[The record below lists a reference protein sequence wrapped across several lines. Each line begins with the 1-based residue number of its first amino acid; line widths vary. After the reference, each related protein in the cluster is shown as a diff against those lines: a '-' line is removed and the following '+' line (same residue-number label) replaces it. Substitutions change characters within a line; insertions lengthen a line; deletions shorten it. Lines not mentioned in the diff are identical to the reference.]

1 MGEGV
6 RGIAAISRSNYRA
19 AGELGHSDGCGPG
32 CQLLRGQE
40 SSHCGPVKER
50 LADGW
55 QRPLVS
61 PRAKRSEGKHKG
73 ALEGGVWVTYRDAA
87 GVGERGRS
95 GVRRPGRLLLCER
108 RPSFLVERRTRP
120 STLQVEA
127 SQRAVSPHGTD
138 EKTECGAG
146 ERAQGTALIVHL
158 LFLTIDLVW
167 CTTP

>member
-50 LADGW
+50 PADGW

-61 PRAKRSEGKHKG
+61 PQAKRSEGKHKG

-87 GVGERGRS
+87 GVGERGWS

-108 RPSFLVERRTRP
+108 RPSFLVE
-120 STLQVEA
+120 
-127 SQRAVSPHGTD
+127 
-138 EKTECGAG
+138 
-146 ERAQGTALIVHL
+146 
-158 LFLTIDLVW
+158 
-167 CTTP
+167 